1 MSVNGENKLH
11 DKPHNK
17 PSDKSHD
24 NNHYNFIID
33 SHCHIHYDTYSN
45 NRNQDSQQYRE
56 SREALENREDQQNQ
70 ESQHSQQNQ
79 AMQNLIDRAKNNL
92 VNYMITVGTDH
103 NSHKQ
108 ILPLIESY
116 SQIFGSVGV
125 HPCDCY
131 KMLDDLTANANV
143 NARNGKYGDGVKN
156 GEDGDIS
163 KYISKDVNNV
173 HEESLYDYLM
183 HYGQHDKIVAFGETG
198 LDFFV
203 PVSDKRN
210 TPALQESFFRQHIAA
225 SKNTGIPVII
235 HSRNA
240 EDDTLRILKKEN
252 FSNAVFH
259 CFTGS
264 QKMATIGLE
273 LGCYISFSGIITF
286 KNCEDLRKIVKNTP
300 LSRILV
306 ETDSPYLS
314 PEPVRKIKINEPSH
328 TLYVAKKIAEIHDV
342 SLEEVMET
350 TTQNCLNLFK
360 KMHIIENK

>member
-1 MSVNGENKLH
+1 MFYTFVYKYCMKSLKQKMSLNEQNKLY
-11 DKPHNK
+11 NK
-17 PSDKSHD
+17 
-24 NNHYNFIID
+24 NNYNFIID
-33 SHCHIHYDTYSN
+33 SHCHIHYNTCIN
-45 NRNQDSQQYRE
+45 NRNQESQQDQ
-56 SREALENREDQQNQ
+56 LDPENQRNQ
-70 ESQHSQQNQ
+70 HKQE
-79 AMQNLIDRAKNNL
+79 MQNLIDRAKNNL

-108 ILPLIESY
+108 ILPLIENY
-116 SQIFGSVGV
+116 SQIFGSVGI

-131 KMLDDLTANANV
+131 KMLNDSVLNLNPKEEPEAGRREYESDDF
-143 NARNGKYGDGVKN
+143 RNDKMNGHCAKN
-156 GEDGDIS
+156 G
-163 KYISKDVNNV
+163 
-173 HEESLYDYLM
+173 HEENLYDYLM

-210 TPALQESFFRQHIAA
+210 NPELQESFFRQHIAA
-225 SKNTGIPVII
+225 SKKTGIPVII

-240 EDDTLRILKKEN
+240 ENDTIRILKNEN

-264 QKMATIGLE
+264 QKMAKIGLE
-273 LGCYISFSGIITF
+273 LGCFISFSGIITF
-286 KNCEDLRKIVKNTP
+286 KNCEDLRKVVKNTP

-328 TLYVAKKIAEIHDV
+328 TLYVAEKIAEIHNV
-342 SLEEVMET
+342 SLEEVIES
-350 TTQNCLNLFK
+350 TTQNCLNLFR
-360 KMHIIENK
+360 KMKV